1 MEGTA
6 SENERNDIVKTATM
20 TFKNLAGTHYEV
32 GQTLG
37 RWVRPRPDLL
47 QRAILPPSA
56 YPEDKLRAIKALLDR
71 HCTGVNEEIQ
81 GFADTLDIS
90 SDQAMYY
97 AATYVERGCSAMA
110 ALPSRTAN
118 GHALMARNYDFTDE
132 IEELCF
138 VYTDIDGAFR
148 HIGSLL
154 NLFGRCDGMNEH
166 GLAVCITSNGIPVGN
181 FEGGRKAGVTGF
193 MFWAVVRSIL
203 EQCATVDEAVAWAM
217 DAPIGF
223 NINLMLADG
232 DGRIG
237 LLQCMDGH
245 KGYEALENDPTSRA
259 RKADH
264 LAVTNHVVLP
274 DVKPFETEL
283 LDNSVKRLA
292 AIERFFDTHA
302 TVSVDDL
309 KTLLSTPY
317 PEGLCCHYY
326 PAFFGTLRSMVFDTA
341 TRSIEMTCGSPRAN
355 AWHRFAVEPLDE
367 QDFSIGLPCEDANE
381 EFFRIL

>member
-37 RWVRPRPDLL
+37 RWVRSRPDLL

-71 HCTGVNEEIQ
+71 HCIGVNEEIQ

-245 KGYEALENDPTSRA
+245 KGYEALENDPTNRA

>member
-1 MEGTA
+1 
-6 SENERNDIVKTATM
+6 M
-20 TFKNLAGTHYEV
+20 TFKNLTGTHYEA
-32 GQTLG
+32 GQTLAH
-37 RWVRPRPDLL
+37 WVRTRPDLL
-47 QRAILPPSA
+47 QRAILPPDA
-56 YPEDKLRAIKALLDR
+56 YPQDKLRAIEDLLDR
-71 HCTGVNEEIQ
+71 HCAGVNEEIQ
-81 GFADTLDIS
+81 GFADGLGIS
-90 SDQAMYY
+90 PDQAMYY

-118 GHALMARNYDFTDE
+118 GHALVARNYDFTDE

-138 VYTDIDGAFR
+138 AYTDIDGAFR
-148 HIGSLL
+148 HVGSLL

-203 EQCATVDEAVAWAM
+203 EQCATVDEAVAWALE
-217 DAPIGF
+217 APISF

-232 DGRIG
+232 EGCIG

-245 KGYEALENDPTSRA
+245 KGYEVLEENGPAGT
-259 RKADH
+259 ADH
-264 LAVTNHVVLP
+264 LAVTNHVVLL

-283 LDNSVKRLA
+283 LDNSIKRLA
-292 AIERFFDTHA
+292 AIERFFDTHPS
-302 TVSVDDL
+302 VSADDL

-317 PEGLCCHYY
+317 PDGLCCHFY
-326 PAFFGTLRSMVFDTA
+326 PIFFGTLRSMVFDTA
-341 TRSIEMTCGSPRAN
+341 ARSIEMTCGSPRAN
-355 AWHRFAVEPLDE
+355 AWRRFAVEPLDE
-367 QDFSIGLPCEDANE
+367 QDFSIDLPCEDANE

>member
-1 MEGTA
+1 MHAT
-6 SENERNDIVKTATM
+6 RTATM
-20 TFKNLAGTHYEV
+20 TFKNLTGTHYEV
-32 GQTLG
+32 GQALGQWTLS
-37 RWVRPRPDLL
+37 RPDLL
-47 QRAILPPSA
+47 QRVILPPNA
-56 YPEDKLRAIKALLDR
+56 YPADKLRAIEVLLDR
-71 HCTGVNEEIQ
+71 HCAGVNEEIQ
-81 GFADTLDIS
+81 GFADALKITP
-90 SDQAMYY
+90 DQAMYY
-97 AATYVERGCSAMA
+97 AASYVERGCSAMA

-138 VYTDIDGAFR
+138 AYTDIDGAFR
-148 HIGSLL
+148 HVGSLL

-232 DGRIG
+232 EGRIG

-245 KGYEALENDPTSRA
+245 KGFRVLEENGSEGQTSQ
-259 RKADH
+259 ADH
-264 LAVTNHVVLP
+264 LAVTNHVVLD

-292 AIERFFDTHA
+292 AIERLFDEHP
-302 TVSVDDL
+302 TVAVDDL

-317 PEGLCCHYY
+317 PDGLCCHYY
-326 PAFFGTLRSMVFDTA
+326 PVFFGTLRSMVFDTTA
-341 TRSIEMTCGSPRAN
+341 RSIEMTCGSPRAN
-355 AWHRFAVEPLDE
+355 AWRRFAVEPLDE
-367 QDFSIGLPCEDANE
+367 QDFSISLPCEDANE
-381 EFFRIL
+381 EFFHTR

>member
-37 RWVRPRPDLL
+37 RWVRSRPDLL

-223 NINLMLADG
+223 NINPMLADG

-245 KGYEALENDPTSRA
+245 KGYEALENDPTNRA